1 MFRVLLKKYSDKFQ
15 LYFNEKK
22 IAIIGAGI
30 AGLTLANFIK
40 KFTDHEFMVYEREE
54 SLSLEEGY
62 GIQLAINSV
71 KILSQINFNKIN
83 DENVFY
89 PKIIDFYNIQNEKIC
104 DLNLSKFNSIDS
116 KYTTLKRST
125 LIELLKEDIYTQHLR
140 FGKKIK
146 EVSELKDKVL
156 IKFDDNTNDL
166 VDFVVAADGIF
177 SNTRSFFE
185 KKKIEPKFKKA
196 VAVRLILNSK
206 SELDINEENIS
217 LMLGSN
223 SHIVLYPI
231 NKKKELNMVCIMR
244 CKKYEPDN
252 ITHLIQEIVL
262 KQNPKLK
269 NIFENEIKTWPLYFS
284 PKIIPSSNK
293 KVFYIGDAFNGFL
306 PTIAQGAGQSIESA
320 FEIFNLLTKDKLD
333 KENNYFEIRSKRAKI
348 IRSRSNF
355 NFFAFH
361 FSSKI
366 MQNVRNLFLKFLV
379 KRKFFVKRYLG
390 KVYKN

>member
-1 MFRVLLKKYSDKFQ
+1 MKKK
-15 LYFNEKK
+15 L
-22 IAIIGAGI
+22 AIIGAGI

-40 KFTDHEFMVYEREE
+40 KYSDHEFMVYEREE

-62 GIQLAINSV
+62 GIQLGANAV
-71 KILSQINFNKIN
+71 KILNQINFNKIN
-83 DENVFY
+83 NEKIFQ
-89 PKIIDFYNIQNEKIC
+89 PKIIDFYNIQNEIIC
-104 DLNLSKFNSIDS
+104 NLNLSKFNSIEA
-116 KYTTLKRST
+116 KYTTLQRST
-125 LIELLKEDIYTQHLR
+125 LIEFLKEEIYTQHLR

-177 SNTRSFFE
+177 SSTRSFFE

-196 VAVRLILNSK
+196 VAVRVILSSK
-206 SELDINEENIS
+206 SDFNINEENIS

-252 ITHLIQEIVL
+252 IKELIQEIIL
-262 KQNPKLK
+262 KQNSKLK
-269 NIFENEIKTWPLYFS
+269 NIFDNEIKTWPLYFS
-284 PKIIPSSNK
+284 PKIVPSANK

-306 PTIAQGAGQSIESA
+306 PTLAQGAGQSIESA
-320 FEIFNLLTKDKLD
+320 FEIFNLLKNDKLD
-333 KENNYFEIRSKRAKI
+333 KENNYFEVRSKRAKL

-355 NFFAFH
+355 NFFIFH
-361 FSSKI
+361 FSNKI
-366 MQNVRNLFLKFLV
+366 MQNIRNLFLKFLV
-379 KRKFFVKRYLG
+379 KRRFFAKRYLG

>member
-1 MFRVLLKKYSDKFQ
+1 MK
-15 LYFNEKK
+15 KK

-30 AGLTLANFIK
+30 AGLTLANLLK
-40 KFTDHEFMVYEREE
+40 KYTDHEFMVYEREE

-62 GIQLAINSV
+62 GIQLATNSI
-71 KILSQINFNKIN
+71 KILNQINFDKIN
-83 DENVFY
+83 NEKIFH
-89 PKIIDFYNIQNEKIC
+89 PKTIDFYNIQNKKIC
-104 DLNLSKFNSIDS
+104 DLNLSKFNSPEA
-116 KYTTLKRST
+116 KYTTLQRST
-125 LIELLKEDIYTQHLR
+125 LIEFLKEDIYTQHLR
-140 FGKKIK
+140 FGKKMK

-166 VDFVVAADGIF
+166 VDFVIAADGIF

-185 KKKIEPKFKKA
+185 TKKNEPRFKKA
-196 VAVRLILNSK
+196 IAARVILKSK
-206 SELDINEENIS
+206 SEFDINEENIS

-252 ITHLIQEIVL
+252 VKKLVQEIVL
-262 KQNPKLK
+262 KQNPKFK
-269 NIFENEIKTWPLYFS
+269 NIFENEIKTWPLYFT

-306 PTIAQGAGQSIESA
+306 PTLAQGAGQSIESA

-379 KRKFFVKRYLG
+379 KRKFFVNRYLG

>member
-1 MFRVLLKKYSDKFQ
+1 MK
-15 LYFNEKK
+15 KK

-30 AGLTLANFIK
+30 AGLTLANLLK
-40 KFTDHEFMVYEREE
+40 KHTDHEFMVYEREE

-62 GIQLAINSV
+62 GIQLATNSI
-71 KILSQINFNKIN
+71 KILNQINFNKIN
-83 DENVFY
+83 SEKIFH
-89 PKIIDFYNIQNEKIC
+89 PKTIDFYNIQNKKIC
-104 DLNLSKFNSIDS
+104 DLNLSKFNSS
-116 KYTTLKRST
+116 EAKYTTLQRST
-125 LIELLKEDIYTQHLR
+125 LIEFLKEDIYTQHLR
-140 FGKKIK
+140 FGKKMK

-166 VDFVVAADGIF
+166 VDFVIAADGIF

-185 KKKIEPKFKKA
+185 TKKNEPRFKKA
-196 VAVRLILNSK
+196 IAARVILKSK
-206 SELDINEENIS
+206 SEFDINEENIS

-252 ITHLIQEIVL
+252 VKQLVQEIIL
-262 KQNPKLK
+262 KQNPKFK
-269 NIFENEIKTWPLYFS
+269 NIFENEIKTWPLYFT

-306 PTIAQGAGQSIESA
+306 PTLAQGAGQSIESA

-390 KVYKN
+390 KVYKD

>member
-1 MFRVLLKKYSDKFQ
+1 MK
-15 LYFNEKK
+15 KK

-30 AGLTLANFIK
+30 AGLTLANLIK
-40 KFTDHEFMVYEREE
+40 KYTDYEFMVYEREE

-62 GIQLAINSV
+62 GIQLATNSI
-71 KILSQINFNKIN
+71 KILNQISFDKIN
-83 DENVFY
+83 NEKVFH
-89 PKIIDFYNIQNEKIC
+89 PKTIDFYNIQNEKIC
-104 DLNLSKFNSIDS
+104 DLNLSKFNSPEA
-116 KYTTLKRST
+116 KYTTLQRST
-125 LIELLKEDIYTQHLR
+125 LIEFLKEDIYTQHLR

-146 EVSELKDKVL
+146 EVSELKEKIL

-185 KKKIEPKFKKA
+185 MKKVETRFKKA
-196 VAVRLILNSK
+196 IAARVILNSK

-231 NKKKELNMVCIMR
+231 NKKKELNMVCIIR

-252 ITHLIQEIVL
+252 VKQLVQEIVL

-269 NIFENEIKTWPLYFS
+269 NIFENEIKTWALYFT

-306 PTIAQGAGQSIESA
+306 PTLAQGAGQSIESA

-348 IRSRSNF
+348 IRNRSNF

-366 MQNVRNLFLKFLV
+366 MQNIRNLFLKFLV

-390 KVYKN
+390 KVYQN

>member
-1 MFRVLLKKYSDKFQ
+1 MK
-15 LYFNEKK
+15 KK

-30 AGLTLANFIK
+30 AGLTLANLLK
-40 KFTDHEFMVYEREE
+40 KHTDHEFMVYEREE

-62 GIQLAINSV
+62 GIQLATNSI
-71 KILSQINFNKIN
+71 KILNQINFDKIN
-83 DENVFY
+83 NEKIFH
-89 PKIIDFYNIQNEKIC
+89 PKTIDFYNIQNKKIC
-104 DLNLSKFNSIDS
+104 DLNLSKFNSPEA
-116 KYTTLKRST
+116 KYTTLQRST
-125 LIELLKEDIYTQHLR
+125 LIEFLKEDIYTQHLR
-140 FGKKIK
+140 FGKKMK

-166 VDFVVAADGIF
+166 VDFVIAADGIF

-185 KKKIEPKFKKA
+185 TKKNEPRFKKA
-196 VAVRLILNSK
+196 IAARVILKSK
-206 SELDINEENIS
+206 SEFDINEENIS

-252 ITHLIQEIVL
+252 VKQLIQEIIL
-262 KQNPKLK
+262 KQNPKFK
-269 NIFENEIKTWPLYFS
+269 NIFENEIKTWPLYFT

-306 PTIAQGAGQSIESA
+306 PTLAQGAGQSIESA

-390 KVYKN
+390 KVYKD

>member
-1 MFRVLLKKYSDKFQ
+1 MKKK
-15 LYFNEKK
+15 L
-22 IAIIGAGI
+22 AVIGAGI

-40 KFTDHEFMVYEREE
+40 KYSDHEFMVYEREE

-62 GIQLAINSV
+62 GIQLGTNAV
-71 KILSQINFNKIN
+71 KILNQINFDKIN
-83 DENVFY
+83 NEKIFN
-89 PKIIDFYNIQNEKIC
+89 PKIIDFYNIQNKKIC
-104 DLNLSKFNSIDS
+104 DLNLSKFNSIEA
-116 KYTTLKRST
+116 KYTTLQRST
-125 LIELLKEDIYTQHLR
+125 LIEFLKEDIYTQHLR

-177 SNTRSFFE
+177 SSTRSFFE

-196 VAVRLILNSK
+196 VAVRVILNFK
-206 SELDINEENIS
+206 SDFNINEENIS
-217 LMLGSN
+217 LMLGSR

-252 ITHLIQEIVL
+252 IKQLVQEIIL
-262 KQNPKLK
+262 KQNPKLR

-284 PKIIPSSNK
+284 PKIIPSTNK

-306 PTIAQGAGQSIESA
+306 PTLAQGAGQSIESA
-320 FEIFNLLTKDKLD
+320 FEIFNLLKNGKLD
-333 KENNYFEIRSKRAKI
+333 KDNNYFKIRSKKVKI
-348 IRSRSNF
+348 IRNRSNF

-361 FSSKI
+361 FSSAI
-366 MQNVRNLFLKFLV
+366 MQNIRNLFLKILI
-379 KRKFFVKRYLG
+379 KRKFFVKKYLG

>member
-1 MFRVLLKKYSDKFQ
+1 MK
-15 LYFNEKK
+15 KK

-30 AGLTLANFIK
+30 AGLTLANLIK
-40 KFTDHEFMVYEREE
+40 KYEDCEFMVYEREE

-62 GIQLAINSV
+62 GIQLATNSI
-71 KILSQINFNKIN
+71 KILNQINFDKIN
-83 DENVFY
+83 NEKIFH
-89 PKIIDFYNIQNEKIC
+89 PKTIDFYNIQNEKIC
-104 DLNLSKFNSIDS
+104 DLNLSKFNSPEV
-116 KYTTLKRST
+116 KYTTLQRST
-125 LIELLKEDIYTQHLR
+125 LIEFLKEDIYTQHLR

-146 EVSELKDKVL
+146 EVSELKDKIL

-166 VDFVVAADGIF
+166 VDFVVAADGTF

-185 KKKIEPKFKKA
+185 KKKAEPRFKKA
-196 VAVRLILNSK
+196 IAARVILNSK
-206 SELDINEENIS
+206 SGIDINEENIS

-244 CKKYEPDN
+244 CKKYDPDN
-252 ITHLIQEIVL
+252 TKHLIQEIIL
-262 KQNPKLK
+262 KQNSKLK
-269 NIFENEIKTWPLYFS
+269 NILSNEIKTWPLYFT
-284 PKIIPSSNK
+284 PRILPSSNK

-306 PTIAQGAGQSIESA
+306 PTLAQGAGQSIESA
-320 FEIFNLLTKDKLD
+320 FEIFNLLKNDKLD
-333 KENNYFEIRSKRAKI
+333 KDNNYFDVRSKRAKI

-355 NFFAFH
+355 NFFVFH
-361 FSSKI
+361 FSNKI
-366 MQNVRNLFLKFLV
+366 MQNIRNLFLKFLV

>member
-1 MFRVLLKKYSDKFQ
+1 MK
-15 LYFNEKK
+15 KK

-30 AGLTLANFIK
+30 AGLTLANLIK
-40 KFTDHEFMVYEREE
+40 KYLDHEFMVYEREE

-62 GIQLAINSV
+62 GIQLATNSI
-71 KILSQINFNKIN
+71 KILNQISFNKIN
-83 DENVFY
+83 NEKIFH
-89 PKIIDFYNIQNEKIC
+89 PKIIDFYNMQNEKIC
-104 DLNLSKFNSIDS
+104 DLNLSKFNSTEA
-116 KYTTLKRST
+116 KYTTLQRST
-125 LIELLKEDIYTQHLR
+125 LIEFLKEDVYTQHIR

-146 EVSELKDKVL
+146 EVSELKGKVL

-166 VDFVVAADGIF
+166 VDFVIAADGIF

-185 KKKIEPKFKKA
+185 KKKVEPRFKKA
-196 VAVRLILNSK
+196 IAARIILNSK

-217 LMLGSN
+217 LMFGSN

-252 ITHLIQEIVL
+252 VKKLVQEIVL
-262 KQNPKLK
+262 KQNSKFK
-269 NIFENEIKTWPLYFS
+269 SIFENEVKTWPLYFT
-284 PKIIPSSNK
+284 PKIIPSSNE

-306 PTIAQGAGQSIESA
+306 PTLAQGAGQSIESA
-320 FEIFNLLTKDKLD
+320 FEIFNLLTKEKLD
-333 KENNYFEIRSKRAKI
+333 KENNYFEIRLKRAKI

-355 NFFAFH
+355 NFFVFH

-366 MQNVRNLFLKFLV
+366 MQTIRNLFLKFLV